1 MRSMRKLKHPASSR
15 RVQVLDRA
23 IAILNCF
30 SEEKPQ
36 MGVAELARG
45 VGISKATVHRL
56 LGELQQHG
64 WIQQN
69 AEDRRYRLG
78 FRLLELGN
86 RVVDR
91 LDLAPV
97 ARPFLNALANDTGE
111 TAHLAILDDGMC
123 YYVAKVEGR
132 YSIRMRSHVGRRN
145 PAHCTGVGKVL
156 LAFAT
161 RPEVDQIV
169 AVQGLPK
176 LTRRTITQTRRLF
189 EELSRIRERGY
200 AIDDQEFEEGLR
212 CVATP
217 VRDHTNMVVAALSVS
232 GPTTRMT
239 NETLPKIVGKVV
251 RFAKEI
257 SVALGLPRERTRDG
271 PGNSHSQ
278 RS

>member
-1 MRSMRKLKHPASSR
+1 
-15 RVQVLDRA
+15 VQVLDRA

-45 VGISKATVHRL
+45 AGINKATVHRL

-78 FRLLELGN
+78 FKLLELGN

-91 LDLAPV
+91 LDLASV

-123 YYVAKVEGR
+123 YYVAKVESR
-132 YSIRMRSHVGRRN
+132 YSIRMRSHVGKRN

-161 RPEVDQIV
+161 RPEADQIV
-169 AVQGLPK
+169 ADQGLPK

-217 VRDHTNMVVAALSVS
+217 VRDHTNTVVAALSVS

-251 RFAKEI
+251 RLANEI